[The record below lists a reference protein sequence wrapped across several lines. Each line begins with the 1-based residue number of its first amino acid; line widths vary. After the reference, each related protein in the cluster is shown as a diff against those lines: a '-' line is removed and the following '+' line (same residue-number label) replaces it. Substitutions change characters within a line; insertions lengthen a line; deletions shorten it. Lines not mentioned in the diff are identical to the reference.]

1 MLGDLEKD
9 NRSGPTSGCKG
20 FPLSSTQPRCPTYC
34 SVAKVERKELG
45 SCRLGSTVKC
55 FNHNRLVERSMAAND
70 GAKAAIVCV
79 LKRRNDAIVC
89 IILSSAA
96 RRSHIYTDR

>member
-1 MLGDLEKD
+1 
-9 NRSGPTSGCKG
+9 
-20 FPLSSTQPRCPTYC
+20 
-34 SVAKVERKELG
+34 
-45 SCRLGSTVKC
+45 
-55 FNHNRLVERSMAAND
+55 MAAND